1 MEQFPVVLRGYDKD
15 RVDAAFAQA
24 QKTLADMREQI
35 ASNDD
40 MILQLQAQLEQ
51 EKSRQD
57 KSGNSFSSLGANA
70 QQMLSSAEQ
79 TSAELLE
86 RAKSDA
92 ASTRSAAQ
100 VQAQTLINNA
110 KLDAKRI
117 VADANAK
124 ADSILTQVGQGGRGA
139 SAFRND
145 EERHRTAPDR
155 RIGTAQRPRG
165 AEEEARLRT
174 IHAGT

>member
-57 KSGNSFSSLGANA
+57 KSGSSFSSLGANA

-79 TSAELLE
+79 TSVELLE

-124 ADSILTQVGQGGRGA
+124 ADSILTRA
-139 SAFRND
+139 ANDAESTTRSAKEDAEHLRSETTKNVTEQRQTAELELRNTR
-145 EERHRTAPDR
+145 EEQKT
-155 RIGTAQRPRG
+155 
-165 AEEEARLRT
+165 
-174 IHAGT
+174 